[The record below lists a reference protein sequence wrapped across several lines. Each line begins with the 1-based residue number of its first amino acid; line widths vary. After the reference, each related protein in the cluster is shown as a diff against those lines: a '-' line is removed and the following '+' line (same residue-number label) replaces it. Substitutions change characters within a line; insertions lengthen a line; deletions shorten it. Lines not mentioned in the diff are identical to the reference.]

1 MTSHA
6 DTMLIPGTDPTIQIE
21 FLFPVLFQSFPRS
34 SIINPRQKYPR
45 LPWPPLPQHVQT
57 ATWPVQW
64 VFPTAAVLPRSPRG
78 TRGPG
83 TDLPTWF
90 KCHGMSCYIMDHDGR
105 LAPRS
110 SGENRYYRK
119 YSMSFSF
126 IFWVNMGPPETEMTP
141 SIPCPPTSL
150 HRWCIPRPSWKNGNH
165 NLASGYPGVL
175 DTSASGDWWYLI
187 LEKIGRAQ
195 GKEIQSV

>member
-1 MTSHA
+1 MAAAPTTCANSHL
-6 DTMLIPGTDPTIQIE
+6 TCPMG
-21 FLFPVLFQSFPRS
+21 FPNSRRS
-34 SIINPRQKYPR
+34 SSFSQRDSWSWY
-45 LPWPPLPQHVQT
+45 
-57 ATWPVQW
+57 
-64 VFPTAAVLPRSPRG
+64 
-78 TRGPG
+78 
-83 TDLPTWF
+83 
-90 KCHGMSCYIMDHDGR
+90 
-105 LAPRS
+105 RS
-110 SGENRYYRK
+110 SHLIQVSWYVMLHHGSWWETSSKIFGENRYYRK